1 MEMYDKVIKDLLD
14 IAGESCSLKE
24 DVIRKKIKESG
35 FDKEIYAEVVECLED
50 NGIFIVESVDIS
62 DLKGANI
69 TDSVRSYLVEIAKYP
84 LLTPEEEYEIASKW
98 VKERNVKDRE
108 LLINSNLRLV
118 VSIAKRYTG
127 RGLPFLDLIQEG
139 NLGLMRALE
148 SFNPEKGFKFST
160 YSTWWIR
167 QAIAR
172 AVADKGRLI
181 RLPVH
186 VSEKQYK
193 VKIFVK
199 SFVEEYGRK
208 PTDKEIMEGCD
219 ITDITLQNI
228 MTSKDDLLS
237 LDLKIGEEQDTSL
250 EELIQDDEVSVE
262 NTVLNSE
269 LRRVLLDAMN
279 LVLNEREMQMMSMRF
294 GLDDGIVRTLEECGS
309 AFGVTRERIR
319 QIEAKCLKRLKCS
332 RRSNHLADF
341 LQ

>member
-1 MEMYDKVIKDLLD
+1 M
-14 IAGESCSLKE
+14 
-24 DVIRKKIKESG
+24 
-35 FDKEIYAEVVECLED
+35 
-50 NGIFIVESVDIS
+50 
-62 DLKGANI
+62 
-69 TDSVRSYLVEIAKYP
+69 
-84 LLTPEEEYEIASKW
+84 LTPEEEYEIASKW